1 MRLQD
6 IAALA
11 GDIAHIKLR
20 QNSAGLWEV
29 GVFLGGA
36 ISQEHKVTKFHNRA
50 EPRTWKSLDK
60 LVRTLEESVFQCR
73 FVEIDI
79 PFQTRIHHDQT
90 DEGGA

>member
-36 ISQEHKVTKFHNRA
+36 RYRKN
-50 EPRTWKSLDK
+50 
-60 LVRTLEESVFQCR
+60 
-73 FVEIDI
+73 
-79 PFQTRIHHDQT
+79 TR
-90 DEGGA
+90 